1 LPIALQYAKMHRMLS
16 NTATEKLSHT
26 FELGPIRPPSEAN
39 SLLIRATRNCPWN
52 RCQFCPIYKGSK
64 FELRSVEEI
73 IKDIEAAK
81 AISEGIKEVAW
92 KMGRGD
98 NVIEV
103 AAMLANQLQYGQC
116 VHNVARWLAT
126 GGKSAFLQDSNTL
139 IMRTPELIQ
148 VITFLRKPFPSLNR
162 VTTYGRSHTAAR
174 KSLAELKELKDAGL
188 DRVHIGLETG
198 YDPLL
203 VFIEKGCTAKN
214 HIEGGKKIKEA
225 GISLCEYVMPGL
237 GGKKMSQEHARET
250 ARVLNEID
258 PDYIRLRSLHITP
271 AMPLWAKLQNGDF
284 ELQTEDEVV
293 KEIGIFIENL
303 QVTSY
308 LKSDHTLNLLME
320 IEGKMPE
327 DKEKC
332 LNIINK
338 YLSLPDEER
347 LNFNFGSRAG
357 LYNRLAD
364 LNDSYKHDKI
374 EGAIKRLRAQGSNV
388 EEAIFKLKDSFI

>member
-1 LPIALQYAKMHRMLS
+1 LPIPLQRAKIHRMLS
-16 NTATEKLSHT
+16 TVTEKLSQT

-81 AISEGIKEVAW
+81 AISEGINEMAW

-98 NVIEV
+98 KVTEI
-103 AAMLANQLQYGQC
+103 AAMLSNQLQYGQC

-139 IMRTPELIQ
+139 IMRTPELTQ
-148 VITFLRKPFPSLNR
+148 VLTFLRKTFPSLNR
-162 VTTYGRSHTAAR
+162 ITTYGRSHTAAR
-174 KSLAELKELKDAGL
+174 KSLAELKKLKDAGL

-198 YDPLL
+198 CDPLL
-203 VFIEKGCTAKN
+203 VYIEKGCTAKN

-271 AMPLWAKLQNGDF
+271 AMPLWVKLQNGDF

-293 KEIGIFIENL
+293 REIGIFIENL

-357 LYNRLAD
+357 LYNRLTD
-364 LNDSYKHDKI
+364 LSDSYKHDKI
-374 EGAIKRLRAQGSNV
+374 EEAIKRLRAQGSNV
-388 EEAIFKLKDSFI
+388 EEAIFKIKDSFI